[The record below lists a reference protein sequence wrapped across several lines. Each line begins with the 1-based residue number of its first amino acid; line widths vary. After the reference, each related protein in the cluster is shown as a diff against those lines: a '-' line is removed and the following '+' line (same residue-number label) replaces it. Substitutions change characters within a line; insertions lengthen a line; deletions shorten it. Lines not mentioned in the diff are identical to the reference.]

1 MEIISLKA
9 SLLIMG
15 ISGIAAQMILLREL
29 LISFMGN
36 ELTLGIILAN
46 WLILEA
52 TGSFL
57 IGKTVEKV
65 EKKVEVYVFLQIFF
79 SVALPFSIYLCRT
92 FKNILLITP
101 GEGLGLIPILYSSF
115 LILLPVSLSHGALFT
130 YGCKLY
136 SQYSRED
143 ATSIGKVYVFE
154 TMGSILGG
162 LLMTFYLIQYFNSF
176 EIAFVISVINALA
189 SVFLLWPGKRPLL
202 QIQHLSWFLTLLYA
216 LLFLILLLTPLSNKI
231 HHSSLQA
238 QWKGLRVLH
247 NENSIYGNI
256 TVTQRGEQ
264 FTFYTDGL
272 PSVTTPVPDIAFLED
287 LVHFPML
294 FHENPK
300 SILILSNGAGGM
312 IHEILKYPVTRVD
325 YVELDPLLLKLIHR
339 FSTPLTQSELSD
351 QRVRIHPTD
360 GRFFVNQTQDRFDL
374 IFIGLSSP
382 QELQTNRLF
391 SSEFFFMARR
401 KMNPGGTIVL
411 TLPGSL
417 TYISPELRDLN
428 GCILDTLKSVYRFV
442 RVIPG
447 DANLYL
453 ASDSEKLNKVT
464 AQDLMK
470 RLEERKIP
478 THLFTRSYIEHRLHE
493 QWLNWYL
500 KSMEGKEVHINSDFH
515 PLAVFFNL
523 SSWNALFSPYLSKV
537 FKSFEKLSLEL
548 TLFIIVLLT
557 VSLSILFLKKPRLSA
572 YSLPY
577 AIFTSGFA
585 DMMLDLAII
594 FTFQALYGYLYH
606 QIGLLITVFMA
617 GIALG
622 GLFITRRLD
631 RIETGNALFLWTEL
645 SIILFSLLLPYV
657 LTLPSHHLE
666 KTSVYI
672 LLYATF
678 LLMSFLC
685 GILVGIQFPLAT
697 KNYLRSH
704 SGKERVGRT
713 AGLLYGADLFGGFFG
728 GLIGGVLLL
737 PVLGLQESC
746 FLTAIIKGSSFLL
759 FLLFLKIRPS

>member
-1 MEIISLKA
+1 
-9 SLLIMG
+9 
-15 ISGIAAQMILLREL
+15 
-29 LISFMGN
+29 
-36 ELTLGIILAN
+36 
-46 WLILEA
+46 
-52 TGSFL
+52 
-57 IGKTVEKV
+57 
-65 EKKVEVYVFLQIFF
+65 
-79 SVALPFSIYLCRT
+79 
-92 FKNILLITP
+92 
-101 GEGLGLIPILYSSF
+101 
-115 LILLPVSLSHGALFT
+115 
-130 YGCKLY
+130 
-136 SQYSRED
+136 
-143 ATSIGKVYVFE
+143 
-154 TMGSILGG
+154 
-162 LLMTFYLIQYFNSF
+162 
-176 EIAFVISVINALA
+176 
-189 SVFLLWPGKRPLL
+189 
-202 QIQHLSWFLTLLYA
+202 
-216 LLFLILLLTPLSNKI
+216 
-231 HHSSLQA
+231 
-238 QWKGLRVLH
+238 
-247 NENSIYGNI
+247 
-256 TVTQRGEQ
+256 
-264 FTFYTDGL
+264 
-272 PSVTTPVPDIAFLED
+272 
-287 LVHFPML
+287 
-294 FHENPK
+294 
-300 SILILSNGAGGM
+300 
-312 IHEILKYPVTRVD
+312 
-325 YVELDPLLLKLIHR
+325 
-339 FSTPLTQSELSD
+339 
-351 QRVRIHPTD
+351 
-360 GRFFVNQTQDRFDL
+360 
-374 IFIGLSSP
+374 
-382 QELQTNRLF
+382 
-391 SSEFFFMARR
+391 
-401 KMNPGGTIVL
+401 
-411 TLPGSL
+411 
-417 TYISPELRDLN
+417 
-428 GCILDTLKSVYRFV
+428 
-442 RVIPG
+442 
-447 DANLYL
+447 
-453 ASDSEKLNKVT
+453 
-464 AQDLMK
+464 
-470 RLEERKIP
+470 
-478 THLFTRSYIEHRLHE
+478 
-493 QWLNWYL
+493 
-500 KSMEGKEVHINSDFH
+500 MEGKEVHINSDFH